1 MVTIAATALRSALS
15 ETLSRVTYQGE
26 RVLLERHGKPVAGL
40 VSAED
45 LPLLEALED
54 RIDIKAA
61 KAALKEKGRRIPLA
75 ELKKTLGL

>member
-45 LPLLEALED
+45 LQLLEALED

-61 KAALKEKGRRIPLA
+61 KAAMKETGKPIPWRT
-75 ELKKTLGL
+75 LKKTLGL

>member
-1 MVTIAATALRSALS
+1 
-15 ETLSRVTYQGE
+15 VTYQGE

-45 LPLLEALED
+45 LQLLEALED

-61 KAALKEKGRRIPLA
+61 KAAMKEPGKPIPWRT
-75 ELKKTLGL
+75 LKKTLGL